1 VPMRIINPSS
11 PLLSAFCLLPPA
23 FCLLFSASSL
33 LPSAFCLLLSA
44 FCLLLSVFRLLL
56 SAFCLSLVFLVDNA
70 LSLRMRQTI
79 RRDPIGWASTC
90 GINLRPYQRL
100 IALAIKESI
109 LHNKGLT
116 FVVVLPR
123 QSGKNEL
130 QAHLFAWLL
139 FRYAHVGG
147 RIVSVSPT
155 FKPQTTNNMDRVCRS
170 LDASLGSRGR
180 WHSSKGYMYL
190 LGKACV
196 QFFSGDTQAKV
207 VGATADLLLSVDEAQ
222 EVDPA
227 KFDKDFDP
235 MTAST
240 NATRVFWGTAWTS
253 GTLLERQRRIALQ
266 SQQKDGLQRLFFFT
280 ADDVRRLV
288 PAYGEHVDRVIS
300 ERGRNHPLVRTQY
313 FCETIDAQSGMFN
326 PARLSLLFPSSVP
339 GLPSPDPGLPSP
351 APGLPSSVTSRGG
364 FEPPSAV
371 SAPRGA
377 DAGPIAFLLDVA
389 GMDESNTGLAA
400 SLLSEGLGNPG
411 RDSTTLTIVS
421 IDLSTLPTLTKP
433 TYRVLAR
440 QAWTGQNHLAVF
452 GQVKNLAEQWS
463 PQHIVI
469 DATGVGEGLWAML
482 DRTFPTRVKPVKFTS
497 QEKSEIGWRFLS
509 IIETGRFIDPHPT
522 DEVRLQYSRCISEIL
537 PGPARHLRWGVPDGS
552 RGPDGELIHDDY
564 ILADSLTAVLDR
576 LEWNVS
582 TEITVSEGFNPL
594 EGFDSF
600 DSSNR
605 FYVNRF

>member
-1 VPMRIINPSS
+1 MLVSNNPRSS
-11 PLLSAFCLLPPA
+11 ICNQQLISP
-23 FCLLFSASSL
+23 
-33 LPSAFCLLLSA
+33 
-44 FCLLLSVFRLLL
+44 
-56 SAFCLSLVFLVDNA
+56 
-70 LSLRMRQTI
+70 LSLRVCQTI
-79 RRDPIGWASTC
+79 RRDPIGWASSC
-90 GINLRPYQRL
+90 GINLRPYQRS

-109 LHNKGLT
+109 LHHLGLT
-116 FVVVLPR
+116 FIVILPR

-139 FRYAHVGG
+139 FRASHTGG

-155 FKPQTTNNMDRVCRS
+155 FKPQTTNNMARVCRS
-170 LDASLGSRGR
+170 LEKCIGSRGR
-180 WHSSKGYMYL
+180 WHTSKGYMYS
-190 LGKACV
+190 LGDACI
-196 QFFSGDTQAKV
+196 QFFSGDPHAKV

-266 SQQKDGLQRLFFFT
+266 AQQQDGIQRLFFFT

-288 PAYGEHVDRVIS
+288 PAYGEHVDRVIA

-313 FCETIDAQSGMFN
+313 FCETIDAQTGMFT
-326 PARLSLLFPSSVP
+326 PARLALIFPSTFS
-339 GLPSPDPGLPSP
+339 PSPFAVP
-351 APGLPSSVTSRGG
+351 ANGEGRGG
-364 FEPPSAV
+364 A
-371 SAPRGA
+371 
-377 DAGPIAFLLDVA
+377 AGVGFLLDVA

-400 SLLSEGLGNPG
+400 SLLREGLGNPG
-411 RDSTTLTIVS
+411 RDSTTLTIVG
-421 IDLSTLPTLTKP
+421 IDLSTLPTLTRP

-440 QAWTGQNHLAVF
+440 QAWTGENHLAVF
-452 GQVKNLAEQWS
+452 GQIKNLVEQWS

-469 DATGVGEGLWAML
+469 DATGVGEALWSLL
-482 DRTFPTRVKPVKFTS
+482 DNTFPARVIPVKFTS

-509 IIETGRFIDPHPT
+509 IIETGCFIDPAPT

-594 EGFDSF
+594 EGFDSY
-600 DSSNR
+600 DSPR
-605 FYVNRF
+605 RYYVPH

>member
-1 VPMRIINPSS
+1 VSLVVNALYQS
-11 PLLSAFCLLPPA
+11 PLT
-23 FCLLFSASSL
+23 
-33 LPSAFCLLLSA
+33 
-44 FCLLLSVFRLLL
+44 FR
-56 SAFCLSLVFLVDNA
+56 V
-70 LSLRMRQTI
+70 RETI
-79 RRDPIGWASTC
+79 RHDPIGWAWSC
-90 GINLRPYQRL
+90 GINLRPYQRGV
-100 IALAIKESI
+100 ILAIKESI
-109 LHNKGLT
+109 LRHLGLT
-116 FVVVLPR
+116 FVVIFPR

-139 FRYAHVGG
+139 FRYAHSGG
-147 RIVSVSPT
+147 KIVSVSPT
-155 FKPQTTNNMDRVCRS
+155 FKPQTTNNMERVSAS
-170 LDASLGSRGR
+170 LDKCVGSRGR
-180 WHSSKGYMYL
+180 WHTSKGYMYT
-190 LGKACV
+190 LGRACV
-196 QFFSGDTQAKV
+196 QFFSGDPSAKV

-222 EVDPA
+222 QVDPA

-253 GTLLERQRRIALQ
+253 GTLLERQRRIAFQ
-266 SQQKDGLQRLFFFT
+266 SQQQDGFQRLFFFT

-288 PAYGEHVDRVIS
+288 PAYGEHVDRVIA

-326 PARLSLLFPSSVP
+326 PARLSLIFPSSVP
-339 GLPSPDPGLPSP
+339 GLPSITLSSDLFSVSTPPLLSSSAPPPTLGLPSITP
-351 APGLPSSVTSRGG
+351 SSDPFSVSTPPLLSSSAPPPTPGLPSSVS
-364 FEPPSAV
+364 
-371 SAPRGA
+371 
-377 DAGPIAFLLDVA
+377 GPCAFLIDVA

-411 RDSTTLTIVS
+411 RDSTTLTIVG
-421 IDLSTLPTLTKP
+421 IDLSTLPTLTHP

-452 GQVKNLAEQWS
+452 GQIKNLAEKWS
-463 PQHIVI
+463 PQQIVI

-482 DRTFPTRVKPVKFTS
+482 DRAFPSRVIGVKFTS

-509 IIETGRFIDPHPT
+509 IIETGRFIDPAPT
-522 DEVRLQYSRCISEIL
+522 NEVRLQYSRCINEIL
-537 PGPARHLRWGVPDGS
+537 PGPNKRLRWGVPDGS

-576 LEWNVS
+576 LEWNGS
-582 TEITVSEGFNPL
+582 TEIYVSEGFNPL
-594 EGFDSF
+594 DRLDDY

-605 FYVNRF
+605 FYINRF